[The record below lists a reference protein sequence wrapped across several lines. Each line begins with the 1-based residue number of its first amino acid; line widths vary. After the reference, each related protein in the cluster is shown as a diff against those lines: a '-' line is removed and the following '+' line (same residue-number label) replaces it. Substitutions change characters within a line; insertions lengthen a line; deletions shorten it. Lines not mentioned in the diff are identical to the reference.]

1 MEMVDVSG
9 KEETL
14 REAEAFGEVIL
25 SGEVMRAIKE
35 GRVPK
40 GDVMEAA
47 RLAGIMGAKK
57 TSELIPL
64 CHPIP
69 IDHISVDLEPG
80 ENSIKIRV
88 KVKVKGKTG
97 AEMEAMVGV
106 AITAL
111 TIYDMIKGLDMGA
124 RIERIRLG
132 RKRGGKSGEVIL

>member
-1 MEMVDVSG
+1 MEMVDISG

-25 SGEVMRAIKE
+25 SGEVMRAIKD

-69 IDHISVDLEPG
+69 IDHTSVDLEPG
-80 ENSIKIRV
+80 ESSIKIRV

>member
-1 MEMVDVSG
+1 MIG
-9 KEETL
+9 QYHQPPIT
-14 REAEAFGEVIL
+14 
-25 SGEVMRAIKE
+25 
-35 GRVPK
+35 
-40 GDVMEAA
+40 
-47 RLAGIMGAKK
+47 K

-80 ENSIKIRV
+80 GNSIKIRV

-132 RKRGGKSGEVIL
+132 RKRGGKSGEVVL

>member
-1 MEMVDVSG
+1 MEMVDISG

-25 SGEVMRAIKE
+25 SGEVMRAIKD

-80 ENSIKIRV
+80 GNSIKIRV

-132 RKRGGKSGEVIL
+132 RKRGGKSGEVVL